1 MRRWPL
7 AVVLMASAVSVQ
19 ASETVR
25 YAPAPDWVAAAPA
38 ITAAQVGGDAP
49 AIVLFDNQAR
59 LDGALATTYVDTATR
74 AATPAMLAQMGNLS
88 IPWMPDRGDLTIH
101 RLEIVRDGKT
111 IDLIAAG
118 QKFTVLRREQQM
130 EQNVLTGAL
139 TATLSVEGLQV
150 GDVLRSSFS
159 ISQSDKALG
168 ARAMIVAM
176 TPAAPFRAGFARS
189 RLVWPRA
196 QAAKWR
202 GYAAGLATTERDVGD
217 LHEVTVALPLPKAP
231 DMPEDLPDR
240 LRRLPIVEATNFAD
254 WADVSRTLAPLYAT
268 DGLIAPGSPLDREVA
283 AIAAA
288 ESDPLRRAQ
297 RALELVQGKVRYLAV
312 GMNGGAL
319 TPQPPARTWELRYG
333 DCKAKTLLLL
343 AMLHRLGVEAEPAVA
358 SVQMGAIVATRL
370 PSAAAFDHILVRATI
385 GGETLWLDGT
395 GLGSRLED
403 IRDVPPLRHV
413 LPLRTAG
420 AVLEALPL
428 RADARPDRI
437 VEVKWDQRA
446 GVEFPTLFDAS
457 IIIRGRMAEMF
468 AGAASQADAEERRT
482 TLQQII
488 SAETGEGQFVA
499 EDLRYD
505 PATATATV
513 TGRGVVTTPWQR
525 ENRRYRMNVDRVVSL
540 LDFTPDRARQAW
552 RDLPVSTG
560 APGGTMYRA
569 TWRLPDT
576 GGAWELEGSRTLPAT
591 LAGRQMRRQVAL
603 DGGTFTIEERV
614 DAIGAEV
621 APDALAAERARYA
634 QALANLLRLKAPAAL
649 PNRAEQVLAGRKDGR
664 FKPLEEAFAAVIARD
679 PKEATGYS
687 SRASFRAGLFDNS
700 GAIADLSRAIE
711 LEDSVA
717 LRMQRAALYV
727 EEERARDA
735 LADYR
740 QARALEPDND
750 AVLLALAQATAHG
763 GDRPA
768 AYALLDERIARGD
781 RERVDAVRTRAELM
795 AEKAGGEADKG
806 VALLDAVIAERP
818 GDSRLLN
825 GRCWVKG
832 IGNVALDT
840 ALKDCTRSIE
850 LSDSPAAT
858 LHSRAFVYYRM
869 QRFEEALADLDAAAD
884 LMPRS
889 ADVLYLRALTRRHL
903 GRTAEATADM
913 TAATLFDRQI
923 AATYARYGV
932 TG

>member
-1 MRRWPL
+1 ML
-7 AVVLMASAVSVQ
+7 ARLGAARGEEAV
-19 ASETVR
+19 
-25 YAPAPDWVAAAPA
+25 
-38 ITAAQVGGDAP
+38 AAQVGGDAP

-428 RADARPDRI
+428 RADPRPDRI

-446 GVEFPTLFDAS
+446 GVEYEVVIPLARGLELEHGPGDLLERLVGREVALGERPRRREVVDHHAVGRRDDAQDRLPLRRIYLPGEVRHDDLARLLVDEFD
-457 IIIRGRMAEMF
+457 
-468 AGAASQADAEERRT
+468 
-482 TLQQII
+482 
-488 SAETGEGQFVA
+488 
-499 EDLRYD
+499 
-505 PATATATV
+505 
-513 TGRGVVTTPWQR
+513 
-525 ENRRYRMNVDRVVSL
+525 VDGGG
-540 LDFTPDRARQAW
+540 
-552 RDLPVSTG
+552 G
-560 APGGTMYRA
+560 APSIGR
-569 TWRLPDT
+569 R
-576 GGAWELEGSRTLPAT
+576 SRHREAVM
-591 LAGRQMRRQVAL
+591 A
-603 DGGTFTIEERV
+603 
-614 DAIGAEV
+614 
-621 APDALAAERARYA
+621 
-634 QALANLLRLKAPAAL
+634 
-649 PNRAEQVLAGRKDGR
+649 RAE
-664 FKPLEEAFAAVIARD
+664 P
-679 PKEATGYS
+679 
-687 SRASFRAGLFDNS
+687 
-700 GAIADLSRAIE
+700 GA
-711 LEDSVA
+711 
-717 LRMQRAALYV
+717 
-727 EEERARDA
+727 
-735 LADYR
+735 
-740 QARALEPDND
+740 
-750 AVLLALAQATAHG
+750 
-763 GDRPA
+763 
-768 AYALLDERIARGD
+768 
-781 RERVDAVRTRAELM
+781 
-795 AEKAGGEADKG
+795 
-806 VALLDAVIAERP
+806 
-818 GDSRLLN
+818 
-825 GRCWVKG
+825 
-832 IGNVALDT
+832 
-840 ALKDCTRSIE
+840 
-850 LSDSPAAT
+850 
-858 LHSRAFVYYRM
+858 
-869 QRFEEALADLDAAAD
+869 
-884 LMPRS
+884 
-889 ADVLYLRALTRRHL
+889 
-903 GRTAEATADM
+903 
-913 TAATLFDRQI
+913 
-923 AATYARYGV
+923 
-932 TG
+932 